1 MSLAIS
7 KPTGGCDRW
16 LRASSALIVL
26 CSALASTHSQA
37 QTLEEVIVT
46 ATKRE
51 QNIQDIPVTVT
62 AISAMDIQEA
72 GVNDIGDVSQM
83 VPSLTVSS
91 NISPFST
98 GIRIRGIGTTQLDP
112 SLEASV
118 AFILDGVFMGRSGLG
133 MSDLT
138 DIERI
143 EVLQGPQ
150 GTLYGKNSNAGVI
163 SVITKPPN
171 IEETEGYVEANVG
184 DYDLQKYVG
193 SVSGPITDS
202 VAYRLSGQWHE
213 HDGWLE
219 SDTGD
224 DLNAV
229 EDWNVMTK
237 LLWEPTDTL
246 SLLLSASHVERD
258 TSCCAGDSTQTA
270 AITDE
275 LLRQELPVPKNDAFD
290 YKNNADIDSSF
301 ALNADA
307 ANLKINY
314 ESDFVTLSSLTAWND
329 YDTQG
334 STDAERSQLDVLG
347 IVNNKFTGEL
357 FSQEFRLT
365 SSLEGPWQY
374 LAGLYFTDETL
385 TQNDDGNGLVRVGA
399 DIVTVG
405 IAHTGSPLFRLAVA
419 EGDTVFIDST
429 WNNETFAVFGQTTYS
444 FAGAWEAT
452 LGLRYTSEEKEAD
465 LFSQPF
471 STAPLFGTGSSL
483 MEIAYGYVDDSFN
496 RSSNDLTGLISL
508 SYFVAEDIMVFATA
522 STGSKSGGFNG
533 GAGTGVPREYDD
545 ETTSNFEL
553 GVKSQLFENRLQ
565 LNATVFYTE
574 FDDLQYLAQN
584 PSGVGTFVDNGDA
597 ETQGVDVEFS
607 AAPWPFL
614 RLSGGLLYLDAK
626 YTSGQLYDQ
635 GLDVNHAPDWSGA
648 LASTLLLPLGNG
660 IVYLRGDYSF
670 MDDHQTNAGYQTPET
685 EQDKEI
691 VNAKLG
697 WRNDQWDASVWVKN
711 ATDEAYSSL
720 AYAPLAFSGSEG
732 QALKAPRTYGATLRY
747 SF

>member
-1 MSLAIS
+1 MSLL
-7 KPTGGCDRW
+7 KRMPTASRNQC
-16 LRASSALIVL
+16 LRAAGAAIAL
-26 CSALASTHSQA
+26 CTALASAHSQA
-37 QTLEEVIVT
+37 QALEEVIVT

-62 AISAMDIQEA
+62 AISAMEIQEA
-72 GVNDIGDVSQM
+72 GINDISDVSQI

-163 SVITKPPN
+163 SVITRQPN
-171 IEETEGYVEANVG
+171 IEEIEGYIEASVG

-193 SVSGPITDS
+193 SASGPLTDT

-213 HDGWLE
+213 HDGWLK

-229 EDWNVMTK
+229 EDWNVMGK
-237 LLWEPTDTL
+237 LLWEPTDAL

-275 LLRQELPVPKNDAFD
+275 LVRQGLPVPNNDAFD

-301 ALNADA
+301 ELNADA
-307 ANLKINY
+307 INLKIDN
-314 ESDFVTLSSLTAWND
+314 EFNSVTLSSLTAWND

-334 STDAERSQLDVLG
+334 SSDAERSQLDVLG

-365 SSLEGPWQY
+365 SSLNGPWQY
-374 LAGLYFTDETL
+374 LAGVYYTDEKL
-385 TQNDDGNGLVRVGA
+385 TQKDDGNGLVRVGA
-399 DIVTVG
+399 DIVSVG
-405 IAHTGSPLFRLAVA
+405 IAQTGSPLFRLVAA

-444 FAGAWEAT
+444 FSETWEAT

-465 LFSQPF
+465 LFSEPF
-471 STAPLFGTGSSL
+471 STAPLFGTGNSL
-483 MEIAYGYVDDSFN
+483 MEIAYGYVDDSFK
-496 RSSNDLTGLISL
+496 RSSDDVTGLVSL
-508 SYFVAEDIMVFATA
+508 SYFVAQDTMLFASV

-597 ETQGVDVEFS
+597 ETQGVDMEFS

-614 RLSGGLLYLDAK
+614 RLSGGLQYLDAK

-635 GLDVNHAPDWSGA
+635 GLDVSHAPDWSGA
-648 LASTLLLPLGNG
+648 LASTLLLPLGDG
-660 IVYLRGDYSF
+660 IAYLRGDYSF

-691 VNAKLG
+691 VNVKLG

-711 ATDEAYSSL
+711 ASDEAYSSL
-720 AYAPLAFSGSEG
+720 AYAPLVFSGSEG
-732 QALKAPRTYGATLRY
+732 QALKAPRTYGATVRY